1 MSSRSSYR
9 KIQQSE
15 TNAEEYE
22 EELKKRT
29 RAERLDR
36 ITAKIHA
43 VFWVAAAIAI
53 FIFTDILNVALY
65 NEKVNRYTITIITT
79 MIIIIIPIIPAIIPI
94 IAILLLLLLLPLLL
108 LLILLFLFLLLLLLL

>member
-1 MSSRSSYR
+1 MSHRSNYR
-9 KIQQSE
+9 RLQQSE

-29 RAERLDR
+29 RADRLDR

-43 VFWVAAAIAI
+43 VFWVAAAVCI

-65 NEKVNRYTITIITT
+65 NEKVNRY
-79 MIIIIIPIIPAIIPI
+79 
-94 IAILLLLLLLPLLL
+94 L
-108 LLILLFLFLLLLLLL
+108 

>member
-15 TNAEEYE
+15 TNAEEY

-65 NEKVNRYTITIITT
+65 NEKVNRYAYCYQPSLLLLFLFLLILFLL
-79 MIIIIIPIIPAIIPI
+79 
-94 IAILLLLLLLPLLL
+94 ILLLLLLLLIPLF
-108 LLILLFLFLLLLLLL
+108 IFL